1 MASDN
6 NQMVW
11 IEKYRP
17 QTLDEIMLP
26 DRIKKMF
33 ANGCNGNFFLYGLQG
48 TGKTTLARILARGHD
63 TLQINASSENGI
75 DTVRNKIVNFC
86 QAASFRGVRFVILDE
101 ADMLSQA
108 AQTALRGTIEM
119 FYKSTRFIFTGNYP
133 EKLLPPIMSR
143 FEQIDM
149 NFLESEEEEQYVN
162 HMRRIVYICKQEGLK
177 ITKPAAEALLKQ
189 YFPDLRS
196 VINKLQSISRFS
208 KEVTVEAIKQDVLKT
223 GDVELFEFLIKAS
236 YPPDIYAY
244 VKSKYMNKERDC
256 YSALGGPF
264 IDWLIASG
272 KGDKIAQVAVIV
284 HKYQFESERSIDKL
298 ISILACC
305 CEISRLFK

>member
-1 MASDN
+1 MAKDN
-6 NQMVW
+6 NQVVW

-17 QTLDEIMLP
+17 QTMEEIMLP

-33 ANGCNGNFFLYGLQG
+33 VNGCNGNFFLYGLQG
-48 TGKTTLARILARGHD
+48 TGKTTLAKILARGHD

-86 QAASFRGVRFVILDE
+86 QAASFRGNRFVILDE

-119 FYKSTRFIFTGNYP
+119 FYKTTRFIFTGNYP

-149 NFLESEEEEQYVN
+149 NFTEQEEQEQYYNYMKRV
-162 HMRRIVYICKQEGLK
+162 VYICKAEGLK
-177 ITKPAAEALLKQ
+177 ITKPAAEALLKN

-196 VINKLQSISRFS
+196 IINKLQSISRFS
-208 KEVTVEAIKQDVLKT
+208 KEVTVDAIQQDVLKT
-223 GDVELFEFLIKAS
+223 GDVELFEFLIKSS

-256 YSALGGPF
+256 YAALSGPF
-264 IDWLIASG
+264 IDWLIASN

-298 ISILACC
+298 ISLLACC
-305 CEISRLFK
+305 CEIARIFK

>member
-1 MASDN
+1 MVTDN
-6 NQMVW
+6 NQVVW

-162 HMRRIVYICKQEGLK
+162 HIRRIVHICKQEGLK

-189 YFPDLRS
+189 YFPDLRA
-196 VINKLQSISRFS
+196 VINKLQSIPRFS
-208 KEVTVEAIKQDVLKT
+208 KEVTVEAINQDVLKT

-256 YSALGGPF
+256 YSALSGPF

-298 ISILACC
+298 ISLLACC
-305 CEISRLFK
+305 CEISRQFK